1 MMRSFLT
8 AFILIVSTTIT
19 LGQQSWKK
27 VIDELIFN
35 NPPFDQCHASTLV
48 EIDEGKLM
56 AAWFGGS
63 HEGSKDVR
71 IWMSLNEHGKWTS
84 PIAIADGKVN
94 EEWSSP
100 LWNPVLFK
108 TRKGKI
114 FLFYKEGPSPREW
127 WGMMKTSDDN
137 GKTWSVKTRLPEGVL
152 GPIKNKPIELADGTI
167 LSPSSTET
175 DDKWSSHIERSVDG
189 GKTWTIISVDPG
201 SKFDVIQP
209 SILIHGKQKLQILCR
224 SKQGEVI
231 ESWSEDNGKTWGKLS
246 ATSLLNPNS
255 GTDAQTLKNGTH
267 MIVYNPTI
275 PGKEWF
281 NGRFKL
287 NVALSQ
293 DGKKWNDILILED
306 GDTKK
311 EFSYPAIIQTRDG
324 KVHITYTFDRRNI
337 KHIVLQEIRH

>member
-8 AFILIVSTTIT
+8 AFILTVSTTIT
-19 LGQQSWKK
+19 FGQQSWKK
-27 VIDELIFN
+27 ATDELIFS

-48 EIDEGKLM
+48 EIDEGRLM

-71 IWMSLNEHGKWTS
+71 IWMSINERGKWTS
-84 PIAIADGKVN
+84 PVAIADGKVN
-94 EEWSSP
+94 GEWSSP

-108 TRKGKI
+108 TKKGKL

-127 WGMMKTSDDN
+127 WGMMKTSNDN
-137 GKTWSVKTRLPEGVL
+137 GKTWSDKIRLPEGVL

-175 DDKWSSHIERSVDG
+175 DDKWNAHIERSVDG
-189 GKTWTIISVDPG
+189 GKTWTIIPVDPE

-209 SILIHGKQKLQILCR
+209 SILIHKNRKLQILCR
-224 SKQGEVI
+224 SKQGMVV
-231 ESWSEDNGKTWGKLS
+231 ESWSEDNGKTWGELT
-246 ATSLLNPNS
+246 ATSLINPNS
-255 GTDAQTLKNGTH
+255 GTDALTLKNGTH
-267 MIVYNPTI
+267 IIVYNPTI

-287 NVALSQ
+287 NVALSV
-293 DGKKWNDILILED
+293 DGEKWNDILILED

-311 EFSYPAIIQTRDG
+311 EFSYPAIIQSKDG
-324 KVHITYTFDRRNI
+324 KVHITYTFDRKNI
-337 KHIVLQEIRH
+337 KHIVLE